1 MVSFSLMILRYLI
14 TSLPEKFVLYA
25 TAFSRY
31 APLNVEPLKS
41 DSLISADVK
50 LALLH
55 QSLDSMVTTKYK
67 IAPEVPTHEAS

>member
-1 MVSFSLMILRYLI
+1 MCVYIILPVKLA
-14 TSLPEKFVLYA
+14 LYA

-31 APLNVEPLKS
+31 APLNVEPLKF

-55 QSLDSMVTTKYK
+55 NRFQIITLV
-67 IAPEVPTHEAS
+67 